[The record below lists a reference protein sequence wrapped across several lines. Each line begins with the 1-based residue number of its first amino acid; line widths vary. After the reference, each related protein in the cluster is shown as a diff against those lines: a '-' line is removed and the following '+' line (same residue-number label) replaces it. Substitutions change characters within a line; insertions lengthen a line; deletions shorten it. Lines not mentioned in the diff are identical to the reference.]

1 MGYVAI
7 FLFYGF
13 SGASI
18 LSLVDFVIFLYMYAF
33 NVNHS
38 MNYAVIKYF
47 SFESGIPNH
56 KSVFEQLHKKY
67 HESISEVSQSF
78 PCEEKSRV

>member
-47 SFESGIPNH
+47 SFESGIP
-56 KSVFEQLHKKY
+56 
-67 HESISEVSQSF
+67 SE
-78 PCEEKSRV
+78 P